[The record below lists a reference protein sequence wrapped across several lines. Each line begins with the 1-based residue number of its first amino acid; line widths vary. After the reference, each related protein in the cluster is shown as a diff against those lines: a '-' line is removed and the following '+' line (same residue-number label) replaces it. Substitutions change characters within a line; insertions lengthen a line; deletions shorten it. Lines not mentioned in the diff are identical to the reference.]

1 MPTLEPLY
9 LAASD
14 EGLLK
19 GEPISSKI
27 ENKTNNKNGRQIV
40 LSARTTLKGNIKR
53 LLGTP
58 SSGKADTELAPSY
71 QSSEPPF

>member
-19 GEPISSKI
+19 GEPTSSKI
-27 ENKTNNKNGRQIV
+27 EKNNNKNGRLIV
-40 LSARTTLKGNIKR
+40 LSGRTHLKGNRKR

-58 SSGKADTELAPSY
+58 SSGKADTELTPPY